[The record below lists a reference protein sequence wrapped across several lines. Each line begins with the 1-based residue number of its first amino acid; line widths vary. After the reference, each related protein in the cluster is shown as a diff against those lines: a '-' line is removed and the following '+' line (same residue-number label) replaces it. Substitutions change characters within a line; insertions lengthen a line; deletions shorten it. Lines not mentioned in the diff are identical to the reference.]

1 MLDTQMLHDVGIVG
15 VPVLLI
21 LAGLFFNNKGLGDLR
36 AELNERFNRVDQR
49 FDQMDQ
55 RFDRM
60 DERLDR
66 TDADLRQFYHL
77 SGKLEGRVDSIEKR
91 L

>member
-1 MLDTQMLHDVGIVG
+1 MNPMADTQMLHDVGIVG

-21 LAGLFFNNKGLGDLR
+21 LAGLFFNNKGLSELR
-36 AELNERFNRVDQR
+36 AEMNARFNRVDQR
-49 FDQMDQ
+49 FDKI
-55 RFDRM
+55 

-77 SGKLEGRVDSIEKR
+77 A
-91 L
+91 